1 MLKSSPNP
9 HLISPHDPGSEER
22 LTNPEIY
29 MDTSIVKSEPVE
41 DSWETFI
48 HEDEDPLQFD
58 SDAFVKNVVINPEK
72 VKRKR
77 GRPPKTKVSQPK
89 PKPPIIPGKRTPGR
103 PRKVIKDE
111 IDKNYEIN
119 EESCPA
125 SSNEDGNSSQNRIRA
140 CRVVKR
146 VKVYDSSEVHIFMQF
161 T

>member
-1 MLKSSPNP
+1 
-9 HLISPHDPGSEER
+9 
-22 LTNPEIY
+22 